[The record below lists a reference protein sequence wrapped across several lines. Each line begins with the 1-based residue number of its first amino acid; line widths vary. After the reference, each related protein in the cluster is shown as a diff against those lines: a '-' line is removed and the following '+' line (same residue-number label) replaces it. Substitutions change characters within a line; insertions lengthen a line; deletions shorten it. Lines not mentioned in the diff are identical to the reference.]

1 MSGKRQRAKKQTADV
16 SAGKP
21 AESKPQAT
29 IDSDGF
35 IYSFDGSPLRAL
47 KASAKTPFGRMG
59 PARSLLRQLG
69 RSAASGIDVFKASR
83 FGLKALS
90 VKIRKLPVR
99 ELAKARSAGRHGGS
113 PVGFKI
119 NVHEVPVHKTLFSF
133 RRDEFCDFG
142 VCHGCRFGAG
152 IKLHREFP
160 KEKTP
165 LRSVARAKEPDACR
179 RGADKARRTGSE
191 ESRGLFFGG
200 KPQRKEVV
208 EDSGGG
214 LVKRRQPRLATTLFG
229 RRAQ

>member
-35 IYSFDGSPLRAL
+35 IYSFDSSPLRAL

-59 PARSLLRQLG
+59 SARSLLRQLG

-83 FGLKALS
+83 FGMKAFS

-142 VCHGCRFGAG
+142 VCHGCGFGRG
-152 IKLHREFP
+152 SSCIGNFQKKRP
-160 KEKTP
+160 RCGP
-165 LRSVARAKEPDACR
+165 LRAQKNPTLVEDVLIKRA
-179 RGADKARRTGSE
+179 ADK
-191 ESRGLFFGG
+191 SRILSRKDGERGRKSREDCSSG
-200 KPQRKEVV
+200 ENRKE
-208 EDSGGG
+208 
-214 LVKRRQPRLATTLFG
+214 RRWSKT
-229 RRAQ
+229 RAAA